1 MSVAP
6 TELRERL
13 GRSPVAGAVRAQ
25 LGVATAQW
33 LAGIG
38 NLAFALLAVR
48 VLAPADFADLGV
60 FLGAYVLLHLPA
72 AGIGA
77 GTALAPGD
85 LATRRRRLA
94 TTGLVIAAAIAAS
107 APVTARAF
115 SVPSGLVLALAAA
128 APGAAL
134 LGLERGRL
142 FGIDDRRHIAA
153 SLVIEPAGRIVL
165 GVGAAMAIGPTGA
178 AVAVAAA
185 GYCALAATRYPRTGA
200 PAAVTERGTHRGD
213 RAGTLATAATFVL
226 FAVLQQQDLLVAKG
240 RLGGHAAGLFAA
252 LSTAGG
258 AVAFATATIPLA
270 ILPAAGRDRHTDRVA
285 IALTGAVGL
294 AAATIAAI
302 GGRPLLDLMFGP
314 AYEGV
319 APLFVP
325 YVIAMGLLGLGRV
338 LAARRCARGEHAA
351 VARIV
356 AGVVAVHL
364 AALFA
369 FGTTPGGIVAA
380 TTTATALGVGAL
392 GIDSSTVERTW
403 TRMVAAIRSW
413 ARVSDLVVIG
423 AFTVAAGVIR
433 MISTR
438 GLWVDEAI
446 TVSQARLPF
455 GEMLNQLRTTDVHPP
470 LHHTMVWLVIRIA
483 GTGELAVR
491 SPSIVA
497 GALLVPAAFGLANA
511 LYGRRTALVAAAF
524 VTVAP
529 FAVWYSQE
537 ARMYSVFMLF
547 ATTALWAQVAAIRGD
562 GRWAWA
568 AYSASTAAMIWTQWF
583 AVVPIAA
590 QQLVFVGVFL
600 QRRQDR
606 TQRRRFLLVWAAA
619 LGAAILAVL
628 PIVPIGLHQIGAYTG
643 RHASGSAASVAAAP
657 AQAGQAASSLAGAV
671 SVYAVG
677 ANALWAVLGYHS
689 DAVMTQLA
697 ALWPLLLLVGLGTLG
712 RGRSNRTTALLTCIG
727 LPALAFVAVGFLK
740 RDLFELR
747 YFAGVVP
754 LLLVLLAR
762 GVTAVFARHRTQVLG
777 AMGCVLLLLVGLV
790 DQQLNGANPR
800 KYDFQ
805 GALEQVTQQ
814 AEPGDVL
821 LYEPDY
827 LADVVDYYAP
837 GLDSRSIDARSTVD
851 PGARIWV
858 LATTRV
864 ADDRATSARVGRAL
878 ADLEQSGRTVV
889 DEFEVPNVHVWEL
902 QP

>member
-1 MSVAP
+1 MSVA
-6 TELRERL
+6 TAELRERL

-25 LGVATAQW
+25 LGVAAAQW

-38 NLAFALLAVR
+38 NLVFALAAAR
-48 VLAPADFADLGV
+48 VLVPAEFAELGV

-85 LATRRRRLA
+85 LAGRRRRLA
-94 TTGLVIAAAIAAS
+94 AIGIVIAVAIAATE
-107 APVTARAF
+107 PITARVF
-115 SVPSGLVLALAAA
+115 SVPSGLVFALAAA

-142 FGIDDRRHIAA
+142 FGVDDRRHIAA
-153 SLVIEPAGRIVL
+153 SLVIEPAGRLLL
-165 GVGAAMAIGPTGA
+165 GVGAAAVIGPTGA
-178 AVAVAAA
+178 AVAVAGA
-185 GYCALAATRYPRTGA
+185 GYAALAATRYPRFSASPLATLRRADRSDGS
-200 PAAVTERGTHRGD
+200 GTM
-213 RAGTLATAATFVL
+213 ATAATFIL

-240 RLGGHAAGLFAA
+240 RLGGDAAGLFAA

-270 ILPAAGRDRHTDRVA
+270 ILPAAGRDRHAGRVA
-285 IALTGAVGL
+285 LALTAAVGL
-294 AAATIAAI
+294 VAATIAAV
-302 GGRPLLDLMFGP
+302 GGEPLLGVMFGP
-314 AYEGV
+314 AYEAA

-325 YVIAMGLLGLGRV
+325 YVVAMGLLGFGRV
-338 LAARRCARGEHAA
+338 LAARRCARGEHGA

-356 AGVVAVHL
+356 AATVAIHL
-364 AALFA
+364 VALFA
-369 FGTTPGGIVAA
+369 FGTSPGGIVAA
-380 TTTATALGVGAL
+380 TTTATAIGVGAL
-392 GIDSSTVERTW
+392 GIDSSTVDRAW
-403 TRMVAAIRSW
+403 ARIVAAIRSW
-413 ARVSDLVVIG
+413 ARAGDLMMIAG
-423 AFTVAAGVIR
+423 LTVAAGGIR
-433 MISTR
+433 LISTR

-455 GEMLNQLRTTDVHPP
+455 GDMITQLRDTDVHPP
-470 LHHTMVWLVIRIA
+470 LHHTMVWLMVRIA
-483 GTGELAVR
+483 GAGELAVR
-491 SPSIVA
+491 TPSILA
-497 GALLVPAAFGLANA
+497 GALLVPAVFGLANA

-547 ATTALWAQVAAIRGD
+547 AACALWAQVAAIRGD

-568 AYSASTAAMIWTQWF
+568 AYAASTAAMIWTQWF
-583 AVVPIAA
+583 AIVPIAA
-590 QQLVFVGVFL
+590 QQLVFAGVFL
-600 QRRQDR
+600 QRRHDR

-619 LGAAILAVL
+619 LGAATLAVL
-628 PIVPIGLHQIGAYTG
+628 PLLPIGLHQLGAYTG
-643 RHASGSAASVAAAP
+643 RHAAGTAASLSAAP
-657 AQAGQAASSLAGAV
+657 AQAGQSASSLAGDL

-697 ALWPLLLLVGLGTLG
+697 ALWPLLLLAGLGALG
-712 RGRSNRTTALLTCIG
+712 RGRSNRTTALLICIG
-727 LPALAFVAVGFLK
+727 LPAAAFVAAGFLK

-747 YFAGVVP
+747 YFAGIVP
-754 LLLVLLAR
+754 LVLVLLAR
-762 GVTAVFARHRTQVLG
+762 SVTAVFTRHRTQVLA
-777 AMGCVLLLLVGLV
+777 AMGCVLLLGVGLV

-800 KYDFQ
+800 KYDFE
-805 GALEQVTQQ
+805 GALERVTQQ

-837 GLDSRSIDARSTVD
+837 GLDARPIDARSELAPD
-851 PGARIWV
+851 ARTWV

-864 ADDRATSARVGRAL
+864 ADDRATSARVGKAL
-878 ADLEQSGRTVV
+878 ADLEQGGRTLT